1 MSLSVQDVMVRE
13 VLTIDS
19 DQNAKN
25 AARLM
30 SKFGVSSLIV
40 SSDDDLVGIVTERDI
55 IVRVVSSGQDPE
67 KVIIREIMSEPI
79 IIVKPETPLD
89 EAIKIMFRE
98 RIKKLPVM
106 CRDEERM
113 KLVGIISITDVAR
126 IHPTLIEEM
135 KTLISQAG
143 MDPAEI
149 DFYIR

>member
-13 VLTIDS
+13 VLTIDAA
-19 DQNAKN
+19 QNTKN

-40 SSDDDLVGIVTERDI
+40 SSDADIVGIVTERDI

-67 KVIIREIMSEPI
+67 KVTIREIMSEPI

-106 CRDEERM
+106 CKEKERM
-113 KLVGIISITDVAR
+113 KLVGILSITDVAR
-126 IHPTLIEEM
+126 IQPRLIEEM
-135 KTLISQAG
+135 KTLINQAG
-143 MDPAEI
+143 VDPEEI

>member
-1 MSLSVQDVMVRE
+1 MSLRVQDVMVRE
-13 VLTIDS
+13 VLTIDAA
-19 DQNAKN
+19 QNTKN

-40 SSDDDLVGIVTERDI
+40 SSDADIVGIVTERDI

-67 KVIIREIMSEPI
+67 KVTIREIMSEPI

-106 CRDEERM
+106 CREDERM
-113 KLVGIISITDVAR
+113 KLVGILSITDVAR
-126 IHPTLIEEM
+126 LQPRLIEEM
-135 KTLISQAG
+135 KTLINKAG
-143 MDPAEI
+143 VDLAEI